1 MTLVRFILTANIKY
15 HILEIT
21 KKFYYHNE
29 CASRT
34 SGSFCH
40 EFQSTNGFSP
50 VWEFLESLRTKS
62 VSNKDARIQYKQA
75 TLYIQLLED
84 NGTHLPENITK
95 HIEDDI
101 RELRP
106 GNNRI
111 FYFYYRDD
119 TYVLLHSFRK
129 KTQKTPKREI
139 IRAKAERDDYHNQKE
154 NI

>member
-1 MTLVRFILTANIKY
+1 MKY
-15 HILEIT
+15 KIE
-21 KKFYYHNE
+21 FYQNV
-29 CASRT
+29 
-34 SGSFCH
+34 SGY
-40 EFQSTNGFSP
+40 SP
-50 VWEFLESLRTKS
+50 VWEFLEGLRTKS

-95 HIEDDI
+95 HIENDI
-101 RELRP
+101 WELRP

-111 FYFYYRDD
+111 FYFYHKDN

-139 IRAKAERDDYHNQKE
+139 IRAKAERDDYLKQKE
-154 NI
+154 DN